1 VSFFVLSPEIEDRDE
16 VVVATGRRTKRPTLN
31 DIRVHILFYL
41 PEDYKK
47 IGHELIYFLLVQL
60 R

>member
-16 VVVATGRRTKRPTLN
+16 VEVAIGQSTKRSALN
-31 DIRVHILFYL
+31 DIIILFYL